1 MFGRLAMGFANV
13 RAGTRVLM
21 LVLVQA
27 NYPETLSRAVIC
39 NSPWVVNVAWK
50 AREPLPKHT
59 AAPAP
64 PAPTHRLSRPPP
76 TSTASPTRQLAE
88 TITGKSIDS
97 AFLRLTAEES

>member
-27 NYPETLSRAVIC
+27 LAGVAALLTR
-39 NSPWVVNVAWK
+39 SPSLNTTAASAGEAA
-50 AREPLPKHT
+50 ARP

-64 PAPTHRLSRPPP
+64 APALVLEYPP
-76 TSTASPTRQLAE
+76 E
-88 TITGKSIDS
+88 H
-97 AFLRLTAEES
+97 